1 MTKHIPVILA
11 LALAVFAF
19 LPAAAPRPAGP
30 VAAAMS
36 GASRSDRATLS
47 RIYTAL
53 ADKTKEDNG
62 TLITTL
68 SMWRTLHSNTLKL
81 GAAQMKGRY
90 AGLDTAVEKVLADY
104 VPLDD
109 VALQGVVDKVVA
121 GCREVAAQSE

>member
-11 LALAVFAF
+11 LALAVFSF
-19 LPAAAPRPAGP
+19 LPASAPRQGGP
-30 VAAAMS
+30 VAAAMAN
-36 GASRSDRATLS
+36 ASRSDKATLS

-53 ADKTKEDNG
+53 ADKTAEDDG

-81 GAAQMKGRY
+81 AAAQMKGRY
-90 AGLDTAVEKVLADY
+90 AGLDTAVEKVLADH

-109 VALQGVVDKVVA
+109 VALKGVVDKVVT
-121 GCREVAAQSE
+121 GCREVAEQSE

>member
-11 LALAVFAF
+11 LVLAVFTF
-19 LPAAAPRPAGP
+19 LPSPAQRQGGP
-30 VAAAMS
+30 VATAMS
-36 GASRSDRATLS
+36 AASRSDKAALS

-53 ADKTKEDNG
+53 ADKTAEDNG

-81 GAAQMKGRY
+81 AAAQMKGRY
-90 AGLDTAVEKVLADY
+90 AGLDTAVEKVLADH

-109 VALQGVVDKVVA
+109 VALKGVVDKVVA
-121 GCREVAAQSE
+121 GCREVAEQSE

>member
-11 LALAVFAF
+11 LALAVFTF
-19 LPAAAPRPAGP
+19 LPSPAPRQGGP

-36 GASRSDRATLS
+36 NASRSDKAALS

-53 ADKTKEDNG
+53 ADKTAEDNG

-81 GAAQMKGRY
+81 AAAQMKGRY
-90 AGLDTAVEKVLADY
+90 AGLDTAVEKVLADH

-109 VALQGVVDKVVA
+109 VALKGVVDKVVA
-121 GCREVAAQSE
+121 GCREVAEQSE